1 MIVVTSPARSAL
13 TSNGPV
19 VPPGKTIAV
28 PMVKVVSMPTTK
40 G

>member
-1 MIVVTSPARSAL
+1 VVTSASRIAL
-13 TSNGPV
+13 TSIGPV

-28 PMVKVVSMPTTK
+28 PMLKVVSMPTTK

>member
-1 MIVVTSPARSAL
+1 MIVVTSASRIAL
-13 TSNGPV
+13 TSIGPV

>member
-1 MIVVTSPARSAL
+1 MIVVTSASRMAR

-19 VPPGKTIAV
+19 VPPGRTIVV
-28 PMVKVVSMPTTK
+28 PMVKVVSMPTIK

>member
-1 MIVVTSPARSAL
+1 MIAVTSASCIAL
-13 TSNGPV
+13 ISSGPV

-28 PMVKVVSMPTTK
+28 PMVKVVSMPTIN